1 MSKPEPLRHVCSAA
15 AWDALVASGSA
26 AYAPD
31 SLSQDGFLH
40 LCTAA
45 QLPFVLRRFFAG
57 QGGLV
62 VLHIDSAQVGAEI
75 RWERSEPGMDP
86 FPHLYGVLPVAAVTA
101 VQPVEGLHEG

>member
-1 MSKPEPLRHVCSAA
+1 MTGSELLRHVCPAA
-15 AWDALVASGSA
+15 AWDAVVASGSV

-31 SLSQDGFLH
+31 SLARDGFLH

-57 QGGLV
+57 QAGLV
-62 VLHIDSAQVGAEI
+62 ALHIDAQPLQAVL

-86 FPHLYGVLPVAAVTA
+86 FPHLYGALPVSAVIT
-101 VQPVEGLHEG
+101 VEPIES